1 MTFDY
6 SNNQLCI
13 QYFLLT
19 VRGLFGEY
27 GSGKTQ
33 VLIEKVR
40 QTAWEMHFKKIKSII
55 YLFSFADV
63 EVKNIF
69 FEMIIF
75 VMCDDRK
82 VES

>member
-1 MTFDY
+1 M
-6 SNNQLCI
+6 
-13 QYFLLT
+13 
-19 VRGLFGEY
+19 LFGEY

-63 EVKNIF
+63 EVKYIF
-69 FEMIIF
+69 FELI
-75 VMCDDRK
+75 
-82 VES
+82 SL

>member
-1 MTFDY
+1 MLFGY
-6 SNNQLCI
+6 SNYQL

-19 VRGLFGEY
+19 ARVLFGEY

>member
-1 MTFDY
+1 MLTCYFVY
-6 SNNQLCI
+6 SNYQLHW
-13 QYFLLT
+13 FLL
-19 VRGLFGEY
+19 VARVLFGEY

-63 EVKNIF
+63 EVKYIF
-69 FEMIIF
+69 YELI
-75 VMCDDRK
+75 
-82 VES
+82 SL